1 MARYMATA
9 SMPKV
14 GLPPSHVPI
23 PTRAQ
28 RIATL
33 HWAPRSGAD
42 DAELNSSAEE
52 MVQQLLNTDPET
64 LAQMSRVKDAARRV
78 AELQMEQARLARAL
92 AEAEEN
98 DEASAALRE
107 RRAEESSSALLADA
121 EVKAAALRLQA
132 AELEA
137 KISASMRDSVALQ
150 ADNESERIETGKA
163 GAAAAVG
170 GSALALSSLLVA
182 NTTPLSGLLALG
194 GATASAFLFGLVY
207 RYAVRTDLNN
217 TQLKGGVVA
226 AFGLVRGLAEA
237 TAAVN
242 ASTSSGLTDLP
253 TVDVLGTAVA
263 LMGQSM
269 LLFAFA
275 SVSLE
280 FALRREWVQLFG
292 RAGAGSKV
300 Q

>member
-9 SMPKV
+9 STPKV

-121 EVKAAALRLQA
+121 EVKAGED
-132 AELEA
+132 AETDPGLENGA
-137 KISASMRDSVALQ
+137 PTFPSATSD
-150 ADNESERIETGKA
+150 E
-163 GAAAAVG
+163 
-170 GSALALSSLLVA
+170 
-182 NTTPLSGLLALG
+182 
-194 GATASAFLFGLVY
+194 
-207 RYAVRTDLNN
+207 
-217 TQLKGGVVA
+217 GGV
-226 AFGLVRGLAEA
+226 
-237 TAAVN
+237 
-242 ASTSSGLTDLP
+242 LP
-253 TVDVLGTAVA
+253 AD
-263 LMGQSM
+263 
-269 LLFAFA
+269 
-275 SVSLE
+275 
-280 FALRREWVQLFG
+280 G
-292 RAGAGSKV
+292 R
-300 Q
+300 